1 MDKMP
6 VSSYPMPEYWM
17 LYDPDAADGELS
29 AGSAIERLL
38 AEFEAHEEKER
49 EVVRRYKEMAEGSRK
64 PLVAFLLG
72 LIIADEEKHHRVTQA
87 MLSTLKGDVLW
98 TRPKEAIQGLTELR
112 DGHEEIVKL
121 ADDFIRV
128 EKEGIEE
135 YKKLIRESKGYYKDL
150 FVLLLESM
158 IRDSEK
164 HVAILEFLRKR
175 LKEA

>member
-1 MDKMP
+1 
-6 VSSYPMPEYWM
+6 
-17 LYDPDAADGELS
+17 
-29 AGSAIERLL
+29 
-38 AEFEAHEEKER
+38 
-49 EVVRRYKEMAEGSRK
+49 MAEGSRK
-64 PLVAFLLG
+64 PLVEFLLG